1 MNTTTIEH
9 FDDLLRIARAQPEP
23 QRLLLVFAS
32 AGLPDQ
38 PSTRQQAQFAQAQ
51 GGTLE
56 PLLCVDKK
64 PEEIASFAALLE
76 ESHTLEAPLPQPWS
90 LGVVAALG
98 GVLNEEPSD
107 AQVDAQ
113 LHRMVES
120 IRGGMVNA
128 CPSTA
133 RASRCSCNRASEGGS
148 ARILAPPPPT
158 PPFDLATMA
167 SLTVPA

>member
-1 MNTTTIEH
+1 MNTIEH

-38 PSTRQQAQFAQAQ
+38 PSPRQQAQFAQAQ

-64 PEEIASFAALLE
+64 PAEIASFAALLE

-90 LGVVAALG
+90 LVFVAALG
-98 GVLNEEPSD
+98 GVLHEEPSD

-128 CPSTA
+128 YLPF
-133 RASRCSCNRASEGGS
+133 NRQGQPVQLQPG
-148 ARILAPPPPT
+148 L
-158 PPFDLATMA
+158 
-167 SLTVPA
+167 

>member
-1 MNTTTIEH
+1 MNTIEH

-32 AGLPDQ
+32 ADLPDQ
-38 PSTRQQAQFAQAQ
+38 PSPRQQAQFAQAQ

-64 PEEIASFAALLE
+64 PAEIASFAALLE

-90 LGVVAALG
+90 LVFVAALG
-98 GVLNEEPSD
+98 GVLHEEPSD

-113 LHRMVES
+113 L
-120 IRGGMVNA
+120 
-128 CPSTA
+128 PF
-133 RASRCSCNRASEGGS
+133 NRQGQPVQLQPG
-148 ARILAPPPPT
+148 
-158 PPFDLATMA
+158 
-167 SLTVPA
+167 

>member
-38 PSTRQQAQFAQAQ
+38 PSPRQQAQFAQAQ

-64 PEEIASFAALLE
+64 PAEIASFAALLE

-90 LGVVAALG
+90 LVFVAALG

-128 CPSTA
+128 YLPF
-133 RASRCSCNRASEGGS
+133 NRQGQPVQLQPG
-148 ARILAPPPPT
+148 
-158 PPFDLATMA
+158 
-167 SLTVPA
+167 

>member
-64 PEEIASFAALLE
+64 PEGIASFAALLE

-90 LGVVAALG
+90 LVFVAALG
-98 GVLNEEPSD
+98 GVLHEEPSD
-107 AQVDAQ
+107 AQVDA
-113 LHRMVES
+113 
-120 IRGGMVNA
+120 
-128 CPSTA
+128 
-133 RASRCSCNRASEGGS
+133 
-148 ARILAPPPPT
+148 
-158 PPFDLATMA
+158 
-167 SLTVPA
+167 

>member
-1 MNTTTIEH
+1 MNTIEH

-32 AGLPDQ
+32 ADLPDQ
-38 PSTRQQAQFAQAQ
+38 PSPRQQAQFAQAQ

-64 PEEIASFAALLE
+64 PAEIASFAALLE

-90 LGVVAALG
+90 LVFVAALG

-120 IRGGMVNA
+120 IRGGMSMPT

-133 RASRCSCNRASEGGS
+133 RASRCNCSQADGADAQR
-148 ARILAPPPPT
+148 LTLPPWQALQSRH
-158 PPFDLATMA
+158 D
-167 SLTVPA
+167 